1 MGMKQGENY
10 LCKYPYRPTRTRS
23 SAVDRPHKVPP
34 PTRLHSAQY
43 RPPRSRD
50 QGLTSSMDRV
60 REDDMRRR
68 KRLGNM
74 VGRAPLRSDGGAY
87 HLTNQ

>member
-1 MGMKQGENY
+1 
-10 LCKYPYRPTRTRS
+10 
-23 SAVDRPHKVPP
+23 
-34 PTRLHSAQY
+34 
-43 RPPRSRD
+43 
-50 QGLTSSMDRV
+50 MDRV